1 MAILV
6 PFRNRHELVPVLLR
20 QLIPMLQ
27 RQRLRFAFYVVEQVS
42 GPFFSLLSLP
52 KLQLRELQ
60 ADLSLGLRAHKTEN
74 SRLSGPVGAGSRGS
88 PALLRGDVQSQQV

>member
-1 MAILV
+1 
-6 PFRNRHELVPVLLR
+6 
-20 QLIPMLQ
+20 MLQ

-74 SRLSGPVGAGSRGS
+74 SQLSGRVGAGSRGS
-88 PALLRGDVQSQQV
+88 PALLRGDRSVPAGLSAAWNFVYP